1 MERKISENDFV
12 EIESMRNE
20 YEAMGKMLDNQVIMS
35 DDNIKEKSKETL
47 RHITKWYRNQWTSNL
62 LAGLCFI
69 LFLCGD
75 KPFFPGWAM
84 ITLIVIMMF
93 KAVFYFVFE
102 RILTGAS
109 VMNRDM
115 VSSARRISR
124 VKRLSIIGDIV
135 SYALFIPLIIF
146 LSIQF
151 RLNTWGIIII
161 SVTMLVLAAIAIK
174 ETCLRNKHFDDII
187 NISNVS
193 NTTGI

>member
-35 DDNIKEKSKETL
+35 DDNIREKSKESL

-62 LAGLCFI
+62 LCGLCFI

-115 VSSARRISR
+115 VSSVRRISR